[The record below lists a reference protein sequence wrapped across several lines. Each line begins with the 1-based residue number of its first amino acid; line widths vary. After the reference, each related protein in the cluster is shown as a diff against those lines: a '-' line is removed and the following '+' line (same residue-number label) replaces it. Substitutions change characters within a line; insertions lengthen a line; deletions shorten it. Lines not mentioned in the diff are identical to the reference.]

1 MKKSAYWYARLWSAA
16 ALVALA
22 GCSEDELG
30 SGQTAAGEGIV
41 FGATAGYAGP
51 DTKTAYGGVADDG
64 NSQEIN
70 WVLTDQVEIYSP
82 ESSMRQVVY
91 GVTDIKNG
99 STSETDKSAATLNAI
114 STEGLK
120 WGSGATQNF
129 YAVYPAV
136 ESIKNTQVRQRVSFS
151 NGKLTGYIP
160 INQQHTITKDGS
172 TWKAT
177 PNMDYLY
184 MAAVEKDYAVPAY
197 DSDERGVNLDFVPLT
212 TTLEVTIVGPT
223 TSPIASFN
231 VVANDNQAVAGHFEC
246 DLANGTVDEEGYP
259 VCNSTQSGTTSN
271 YITVSTYW
279 EDGETQKPLTL
290 AAGEEITFNVFLVPH
305 RNLSNLSIR
314 VAGFNTSSKTL
325 ALSESSTPITLQ
337 PHMKTRVRISAP
349 EINAGGTNEWITNLN
364 DNVLVS
370 QLSIPGTANSFSYMY
385 SGSGTNADWHKA
397 QTVGIEAQWNAGI
410 RCFELRGPNNASGDD
425 LANAPLECNRQG
437 LGITF
442 GDAVS
447 QINSLLQNHP
457 GEFAM
462 IIPAF
467 ESGEGRFVEDY
478 ANDLNT
484 FFRNTSY
491 KYVTYGRDL
500 TVGEARGGLIFIA
513 RITSEED
520 GQNYGNRGIPDPE
533 QGVFVDEWGS
543 LKDNWQRRGYNV
555 PNWAIY
561 NYNNYT
567 NGHQSWWTGSMEY
580 AMING
585 NRSSTFS
592 PSLPTKGTVN
602 FMHTTKRSDNTSGTA
617 YIQDWNRVVK
627 ETRNYELYS
636 DYNGAL
642 GYQRLNYTQ
651 YAYWQESFEE
661 KKSDVWNTFLASIED
676 NSSDTGG
683 STFYINSLDGY
694 YVDENIPQSYVPY
707 IEGRSDSYTGRGEPD
722 QSFSYTQG
730 GMAGNIGG
738 FATDINRYFY
748 NAILEYGEDNIYGPM
763 NIVILDRVY
772 QDDPSSYLPSVIINN
787 NYRFPLLTG
796 DSSSSGN

>member
-51 DTKTAYGGVADDG
+51 DTKTAYGGVADDEK
-64 NSQEIN
+64 SQEIN
-70 WVLTDQVEIYSP
+70 WVSTDQVEIYSP
-82 ESSMRQVVY
+82 ESSMPQVVY
-91 GVTDIKNG
+91 GVTDIENG
-99 STSETDKSAATLNAI
+99 STSETDKSATTLEAT

-136 ESIKNTQVRQRVSFS
+136 KSIKNTQVRERVSFS

-184 MAAVEKDYAVPAY
+184 MAAVEKDYVVPAY
-197 DSDERGVNLDFVPLT
+197 DSGKRGVNLDFVPLT

-231 VVANDNQAVAGHFEC
+231 VVANDNEAVAGHFEC

-305 RNLSNLSIR
+305 RDLTNLSIR

-325 ALSESSTPITLQ
+325 ALSKSSTPITLQ

-349 EINAGGTNEWITNLN
+349 VINAGGTNEWITNLN

-370 QLSIPGTANSFSYMY
+370 QLSIPGTANSFSYKY
-385 SGSGTNADWHKA
+385 SETNPEWHRAQKA
-397 QTVGIEAQWNAGI
+397 NIEEQWNAGI
-410 RCFELRGPNNASGDD
+410 RCFELRGPNNASGDN
-425 LANAPLECNRQG
+425 LADAPLQCNRKG

-442 GDAVS
+442 GDAVD
-447 QINSLLQNHP
+447 QINDLLQKHP
-457 GEFAM
+457 NEFAM

-484 FFRNTSY
+484 FFQQNTQY

-500 TVGEARGGLIFIA
+500 TVNDARGGLIFIA

-520 GQNYGNRGIPDPE
+520 AGKTIADPV
-533 QGVFVDEWGS
+533 QGVFVNEWGS

-555 PNWAIY
+555 PNWANRNN
-561 NYNNYT
+561 NYNN
-567 NGHQSWWTGSMEY
+567 SMEY
-580 AMING
+580 AMIN
-585 NRSSTFS
+585 NNQYQSFV
-592 PSLPTKGTVN
+592 PNLPTKGTVD
-602 FMHTTKRSDNTSGTA
+602 FMHATQRSDGSEGDA

-627 ETRNYELYS
+627 TAANYKLYDHYRRDGR
-636 DYNGAL
+636 DYTL
-642 GYQRLNYTQ
+642 DYSQ
-651 YAYWQESFEE
+651 YVYWAESFTE
-661 KKSDVWNTFLASIED
+661 KCNDVWNTFELSIRD
-676 NSSDTGG
+676 NSGVGGG

-694 YVDENIPQSYVPY
+694 YVDSEIPQSYVPY
-707 IEGRSDSYTGRGEPD
+707 IESGSDNYTDSNGNA

-730 GMAGNIGG
+730 GMAGNIGK
-738 FATDINRYFY
+738 FATDINSYFY

>member
-51 DTKTAYGGVADDG
+51 DTKTAYGGVADDEK
-64 NSQEIN
+64 SQEIN
-70 WVLTDQVEIYSP
+70 WVSTDQVEIYSP
-82 ESSMRQVVY
+82 ESSTQQVVY

-99 STSETDKSAATLNAI
+99 STSETDKSATTLEAT

-120 WGSGATQNF
+120 WGEGATQNF

-136 ESIKNTQVRQRVSFS
+136 ESIKNTQVSQRVSFI

-172 TWKAT
+172 TWTAT

-184 MAAVEKDYAVPAY
+184 MAAVEEDYPVPAY
-197 DSDERGVNLDFVPLT
+197 DSGEKGVNLDFVPLT

-231 VVANDNQAVAGHFEC
+231 VVANDNEAVAGHFEC

-305 RNLSNLSIR
+305 RDLTNLSIR

-349 EINAGGTNEWITNLN
+349 EINEGGTNEWITNLN
-364 DNVLVS
+364 NNVLVS
-370 QLSIPGTANSFSYMY
+370 QLSIPGTANSFSYEY
-385 SGSGTNADWHKA
+385 SGENPEWYSA
-397 QTVGIEAQWNAGI
+397 QTKDITTQWNAGI
-410 RCFELRGPNNASGDD
+410 RCFELRGPNNASGNN
-425 LANAPLECNRQG
+425 LASAPLQCNREN

-442 GDAVS
+442 GEAVK
-447 QINSLLQNHP
+447 QINDLLQQHP

-467 ESGEGRFVEDY
+467 ESDAGRNVEDY

-484 FFRNTSY
+484 FFQQNTQY

-500 TVGEARGGLIFIA
+500 TVGEARGKLMFIA

-520 GQNYGNRGIPDPE
+520 GPNYGNRTIPDPV

-543 LKDNWQRRGYNV
+543 LKDNWQRRGYSV

-561 NYNNYT
+561 NYNSYE
-567 NGHQSWWTGSMEY
+567 NGDASWWTGSMEY
-580 AMING
+580 VMIDG
-585 NRSSTFS
+585 NRSFRFS
-592 PSLPTKGTVN
+592 PSLPTKGSVD
-602 FMHTTKRSDNTSGTA
+602 FKHATKRSDGSTGTA
-617 YIQDWNRVVK
+617 YIQDWSRVVRK
-627 ETRNYELYS
+627 TRNYELYS
-636 DYNGAL
+636 DYDGMY
-642 GYQRLNYTQ
+642 GSQGLNYTQ

-661 KKSDVWNTFLASIED
+661 KKNDVWNTFLESIED
-676 NSSDTGG
+676 NSGDAGG

-730 GMAGNIGG
+730 GMAGNIAG
-738 FATDINRYFY
+738 FATDINSYFY

-772 QDDPSSYLPSVIINN
+772 QDAPSSYLPSVIINN